1 MPKPIW
7 FTADYDYSG
16 YAEAAFADPEVRF
29 SGPASV
35 RPDENGWPI
44 VEMTIEKA
52 SRTISSG
59 FDLLEIEHGS
69 ESFPGGRS
77 IGVGGG
83 GKNDCTQ
90 LTVRGERGVF
100 HSIPGWLYSFS
111 NFVEGEPVVLR
122 LNPMRSE
129 YKVDGA
135 SPERFWALP
144 LSNFVT
150 NFPWAGPP
158 SPDHPLAF
166 WPEGG
171 RDFASYIP
179 FQLNSEPAFIWPLP
193 GYAEAVKDLESG
205 DRQVALTAV
214 AVATFT
220 NASMIDPWGPFLN
233 TFLWLLYF
241 ATGKEIGAPWME
253 LRDESGGL
261 SRRLHLAGGGP
272 KSYLDGYGAIR
283 ESDHWWNGEILT
295 AALSSAEA
303 LEPFF
308 SIALRH
314 CFRAGRPGVTLDDQ
328 VGHLTRALDC
338 LCSRYGFKQEDLTA
352 GLEPGTREKIEDAL
366 RTASEEIRSLVGEAA
381 GSGRSSQIPAIA
393 ARVLSAGQK
402 DRRGSPG

>member
-1 MPKPIW
+1 
-7 FTADYDYSG
+7 
-16 YAEAAFADPEVRF
+16 
-29 SGPASV
+29 
-35 RPDENGWPI
+35 
-44 VEMTIEKA
+44 
-52 SRTISSG
+52 
-59 FDLLEIEHGS
+59 
-69 ESFPGGRS
+69 
-77 IGVGGG
+77 
-83 GKNDCTQ
+83 
-90 LTVRGERGVF
+90 
-100 HSIPGWLYSFS
+100 
-111 NFVEGEPVVLR
+111 
-122 LNPMRSE
+122 
-129 YKVDGA
+129 
-135 SPERFWALP
+135 
-144 LSNFVT
+144 
-150 NFPWAGPP
+150 
-158 SPDHPLAF
+158 
-166 WPEGG
+166 
-171 RDFASYIP
+171 
-179 FQLNSEPAFIWPLP
+179 LP

-402 DRRGSPG
+402 DRQFGLAVEKLVEKFGLLDADLLGEYYSANPGPGDRNWISCLSYYRGSVFHEGFIDLDSPGTPIGEVYSFVLHLHDLLVRILLKIVGYNGRYQPRLVRGTASETADWFRPGINMDSLFKIPTMGLRKQAKRAP